1 MADIL
6 PQMELCPHCKKQFKR
21 LKSHLPFCKKVG
33 TILPFNSDITNSKA
47 VFFQAPKSKKL
58 PKKLTKTD
66 REETLKKDQSKRRN
80 MNLMKVRLHN
90 ADLEMRI
97 AMQTA
102 EEMKKQI
109 KNNSQ
114 MTQNSTRPKKVVF
127 LAENGHLFSAE
138 KKNSKAKFKKYLPK
152 SGEDKNKNPSEIF
165 GSSSSKC
172 SFTNEDKIYWS
183 GLLNDKIIEHPGQKF
198 LAETLDLP
206 FSICETFPSL
216 DRSQNPY
223 ATLQSNERGLKAWD
237 PISEASYSVNN
248 SEIPRKSIGSFFSTN
263 YVNSSLSKS
272 LQTGGRENHHIKHRA
287 KKKGFHFG
295 LAARK
300 CSWDKE
306 SKDNK
311 SPEVKV
317 PKLDYMRDAMRK
329 QVNNNNL
336 AIEKIPHHDNPDSG
350 CEESLSLADL
360 GNQSLSTLVLKYLQ
374 EEEDLVT
381 PVNPVESK
389 KPVFSEP
396 YPNPNTWATHTKYN
410 QQPLNLA
417 CHFAPKNLTGGHI
430 ETTGSKSLPTSL
442 GLEWFPE
449 LYPGY
454 QHLGVLPGRPQ
465 KGNIEIQKFHHSLPE
480 EERVL
485 QAPPLERNL
494 MDLKIGRLPS
504 WLRVSNFSIMGLL
517 GKVQKAWIKY
527 PKFVSLKKGGA
538 GCITMFCAGYWVLCY
553 SWSFKHL
560 SKISWLW
567 GLNYRPLN
575 DGKLY

>member
-33 TILPFNSDITNSKA
+33 TILPFNSEITNSKA
-47 VFFQAPKSKKL
+47 AFFQAPKSKKL
-58 PKKLTKTD
+58 PKKLIKTD
-66 REETLKKDQSKRRN
+66 REETLKKDQIKRRN
-80 MNLMKVRLHN
+80 TNLMKVRLHN
-90 ADLEMRI
+90 ADLEMRL
-97 AMQTA
+97 AMQTG
-102 EEMKKQI
+102 ENMKKQI

-114 MTQNSTRPKKVVF
+114 VTQNSTRPKKVVF

-138 KKNSKAKFKKYLPK
+138 KKISKAKFTKYLPK
-152 SGEDKNKNPSEIF
+152 SGEDKSKNPSEIF
-165 GSSSSKC
+165 GSSPSKS
-172 SFTNEDKIYWS
+172 SFTNENKTHWS
-183 GLLNDKIIEHPGQKF
+183 GLQNDNRMEYPEQKF
-198 LAETLDLP
+198 LAETLDFP
-206 FSICETFPSL
+206 FSICESFPSL

-223 ATLQSNERGLKAWD
+223 ATLQNNERGLKAWD

-248 SEIPRKSIGSFFSTN
+248 SEMPRKSIGSLFSTN

-306 SKDNK
+306 SNYNK

-317 PKLDYMRDAMRK
+317 PKLDYMRDGLRK

-336 AIEKIPHHDNPDSG
+336 AIEKIPHHDDPDSG
-350 CEESLSLADL
+350 CEEPLSLADL

-374 EEEDLVT
+374 EEEDGYKDPVT

-396 YPNPNTWATHTKYN
+396 HLNPNTWATEPPPNPNTWATHTKYN

-417 CHFAPKNLTGGHI
+417 CHLAPKNLTGGHI
-430 ETTGSKSLPTSL
+430 ETTGSKSLPTSM

-454 QHLGVLPGRPQ
+454 QHLGVLPGRSQ
-465 KGNIEIQKFHHSLPE
+465 KGNIEVQKPHYSLPE

-485 QAPPLERNL
+485 QAPPLERSL
-494 MDLKIGRLPS
+494 MDFKIAKLPF
-504 WLRVSNFSIMGLL
+504 WFRVSNFSIMGLL
-517 GKVQKAWIKY
+517 GKVQKELQRWR
-527 PKFVSLKKGGA
+527 
-538 GCITMFCAGYWVLCY
+538 
-553 SWSFKHL
+553 KHH
-560 SKISWLW
+560 
-567 GLNYRPLN
+567 
-575 DGKLY
+575 